1 MILESFYL
9 MLLYIFGGVL
19 SVGLYVGLPKIKKYS
34 LKIKMNI
41 ILFGLYYVIFG
52 IMSTLFLL
60 MMYGIL
66 MSSNIIMEICENY
79 MIINKHMEKLSVKQI
94 KQIERMDKWY
104 NIYIKYTMYMFN
116 NKIMENILN
125 NKMYDDM
132 YDKLIEIYD
141 NRIKNRLNKR
151 IFDVYEWCKELIDE
165 LKCIYELNYVLNDYM
180 NILNEF
186 EQLKNNFG
194 MLMEDED
201 ISKLIEVIEKNEN
214 KIIYINIED
223 VYNNIMS
230 ISTNDIFKFV
240 DLIFNDKNQRFKY
253 LYNSYDIFID
263 QTLKN
268 FLEKQE
274 HIISTRDE
282 DIYIYTNRFEYKNIM
297 IEEPYNE
304 YTSERIYPMD
314 ARQNNLKYQI
324 KIYADVIQYQ
334 DKINTITQ
342 EKTTSKVGEMVE
354 KTLICNMP
362 LMVRSK
368 RCSLNV
374 DKSITKNEC
383 RFDPGGYFII
393 KGNEKVLINQ
403 DRRIDNKPII
413 LTKKI
418 GGVQLLVAE
427 ISSKTNDPSNISQII
442 TLVMKNNGAITLN
455 ILILNERNRSN
466 IY

>member
-180 NILNEF
+180 NIL
-186 EQLKNNFG
+186 
-194 MLMEDED
+194 
-201 ISKLIEVIEKNEN
+201 IW
-214 KIIYINIED
+214 
-223 VYNNIMS
+223 
-230 ISTNDIFKFV
+230 
-240 DLIFNDKNQRFKY
+240 
-253 LYNSYDIFID
+253 
-263 QTLKN
+263 
-268 FLEKQE
+268 
-274 HIISTRDE
+274 
-282 DIYIYTNRFEYKNIM
+282 
-297 IEEPYNE
+297 
-304 YTSERIYPMD
+304 
-314 ARQNNLKYQI
+314 
-324 KIYADVIQYQ
+324 
-334 DKINTITQ
+334 
-342 EKTTSKVGEMVE
+342 
-354 KTLICNMP
+354 
-362 LMVRSK
+362 
-368 RCSLNV
+368 
-374 DKSITKNEC
+374 
-383 RFDPGGYFII
+383 
-393 KGNEKVLINQ
+393 
-403 DRRIDNKPII
+403 
-413 LTKKI
+413 
-418 GGVQLLVAE
+418 
-427 ISSKTNDPSNISQII
+427 
-442 TLVMKNNGAITLN
+442 
-455 ILILNERNRSN
+455 
-466 IY
+466 